1 MTPSPPVIS
10 VEELIERVKAG
21 PGGPKIA
28 AFFDFDGTLIQGY
41 SANALITHRARNFEL
56 GPDEFVRTM
65 RAALGG
71 PLDEAAFKD
80 LMLQGIRGWVGR
92 TDDELLELGEQLF
105 AQEIAGALFH
115 GTWRLVRAHQNRGH
129 TVVIATSATRM
140 QVQPM
145 ASELGIEHVLCT
157 ELETEGGVLTGGIAG
172 RPPWGEGKRAAVTE
186 FAKREKIP
194 LKDCHAYANGDEDVS
209 FLDAVGFPH
218 PINPGPDLARHAA
231 ERGWQVVRFK
241 TKRSQFH
248 PMSLVRTTGLFGG
261 FAAAVGAGTAV
272 GLLTNDS
279 RGGVDLATSL
289 FGRLAGQLG
298 NISFDVIGEQH
309 TTHRPAVFFINH
321 QSTLID
327 ALVTSRVVQRG
338 FTVVAKAEVKQ
349 IPVLGQLLT
358 LADVAFVD
366 RTSTSKAISAMQPA
380 VDKLR
385 AGISIAISPE
395 GTRSLSPR
403 IGVFKKG
410 GFHLA
415 RDAGVPIVPIVIRNA
430 GEIMWRNAKVA
441 QEGTIEVVVHEPV
454 PTADWTKADLDE
466 WVPRMRQLYIDT
478 LDDWP
483 GIEAG
488 KKWSAAIAAASGTAA
503 RA

>member
-1 MTPSPPVIS
+1 MTGTTPPVIP
-10 VEELIERVKAG
+10 VDELIERIKMG
-21 PGGPKIA
+21 PGGPKVA

-41 SANALITHRARNFEL
+41 SAGALIAHRARNFEL

-65 RAALGG
+65 LAALGG

-80 LMLQGIRGWVGR
+80 LLRQGIRGWVGR
-92 TDDELLELGEQLF
+92 TEDDLMELGEQLF

-115 GTWRLVRAHQNRGH
+115 GAWRLVRAHQNRGH

-145 ASELGIEHVLCT
+145 ARELGIDDVLCT
-157 ELETEGGVLTGGIAG
+157 ELETEHDVLTGGIAG
-172 RPPWGEGKRAAVTE
+172 RPPWGEGKLAAVKE
-186 FAKREKIP
+186 FARRQRIP
-194 LKDCHAYANGDEDVS
+194 LKNSHAYANGDEDVP
-209 FLDAVGFPH
+209 FLDSVGFPH
-218 PINPGPDLARHAA
+218 PVNPESALARRAA
-231 ERGWQVVRFK
+231 ESGWQVLRFSA
-241 TKRSQFH
+241 KRGRLH
-248 PMSLVRTTGLFGG
+248 PVALARTSALFGS
-261 FAAAVGAGTAV
+261 FAAAVGVGTAAAV
-272 GLLTNDS
+272 MTYDR
-279 RGGVDLATSL
+279 RGGVDMATSL
-289 FGRLAGQLG
+289 FGRVAGQFG
-298 NISFDVIGEQH
+298 NIKIGVIGRQH

-327 ALVTSRVVQRG
+327 ALVTSNVVQRG

-366 RTSTSKAISAMQPA
+366 RSNTSKAVSALQPA

-385 AGISIAISPE
+385 AGVSIVLAPE

-403 IGVFKKG
+403 VGAFKKG

-454 PTADWTKADLDE
+454 PTVDWTKADLDE

-483 GIEAG
+483 GTDVG
-488 KKWSAAIAAASGTAA
+488 KQWSEVIVKASAE
-503 RA
+503 RR